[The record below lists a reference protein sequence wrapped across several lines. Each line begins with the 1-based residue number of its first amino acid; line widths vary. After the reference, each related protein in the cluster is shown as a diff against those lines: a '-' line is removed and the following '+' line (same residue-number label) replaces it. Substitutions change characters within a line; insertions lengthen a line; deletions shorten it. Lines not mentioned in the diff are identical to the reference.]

1 MRLVAACVLVAW
13 LSAGCGHERA
23 PTTMKWSQR
32 VLVVSLIGV
41 LATSIGAAA
50 GSSNATVKDALIA
63 ADVTFG
69 VAAATS
75 VGVYLAADVSD
86 DGPPM
91 TERERKQAQA
101 WQLTKRAREQAR
113 KGNCNAVAQID
124 PVVKAEDASFYEVV
138 FLRDVAIRQ
147 CLATKGR

>member
-1 MRLVAACVLVAW
+1 MRFVASLAFVAY
-13 LSAGCGHERA
+13 LSAGCGHDHA

-41 LATSIGAAA
+41 LASSIGAAA
-50 GSSNATVKDALIA
+50 GSRNATVKDAFIA

-69 VAAATS
+69 AAAATS
-75 VGVYLAADVSD
+75 VGVYLAADASD

-113 KGNCNAVAQID
+113 KGNCKAVQQIE
-124 PVVKAEDASFYEVV
+124 PVVKTEDPGFYEVV
-138 FLRDVAIRQ
+138 FMRDVAIRS
-147 CLATKGR
+147 CLSAK